1 MLLKKLPPRKTVPR
15 KSPARKIAP
24 PPPIDFFG
32 DVFLVSNFYFH
43 GNFAN
48 KIFFH
53 SIYFFDYK
61 QQRLLFLLL
70 IFVILLSCA
79 YIFDF

>member
-15 KSPARKIAP
+15 KSPARKIA